1 MQGKLHVRVHVHGM
15 EGERN
20 KGGRE
25 GGKGERGGEG
35 IGRWRLRQGEGGGQT
50 KRQWD
55 GRTV

>member
-20 KGGRE
+20 EGGRE

-35 IGRWRLRQGEGGGQT
+35 IGR
-50 KRQWD
+50 
-55 GRTV
+55 